1 MASCV
6 LFTPRREEGQ
16 LLLRTLHERGAYL
29 TEQKVDCQV
38 FQDARKAAAQ
48 LRAGGTEAIVWDVSR
63 REDLTVLSE
72 ARNSNREAFL
82 LIVAAADTS
91 PLDFLRPDI
100 APSSLIIRP
109 LGAAEVDRVACEIL
123 HAVCGGGKGGFVIE
137 RRGERQHIP
146 WEQIYYFESRG
157 KRIYARLRGEE
168 IGFTGTLENLEDTLP
183 EQFRR
188 SHRSFIVNMEKI
200 DKVRFAE
207 NLILLWDDL
216 SVPLSRSCKRNI
228 KEYGSEGV

>member
-6 LFTPRREEGQ
+6 LFTPKREEGR
-16 LLLRTLHERGAYL
+16 LLLQALHERGAYF
-29 TEQKVDCQV
+29 TDQAVDCQV
-38 FQDARKAAAQ
+38 FQDALEAAAC
-48 LRAGGTEAIVWDVSR
+48 LLARRTEAIVWDVSQSGS
-63 REDLTVLSE
+63 LTALSE
-72 ARNSNREAFL
+72 ARPSNREAFL

-123 HAVCGGGKGGFVIE
+123 RAVCGGGKGGFVIE

-157 KRIYARLRGEE
+157 KKIYARLRGEE
-168 IGFTGTLENLEDTLP
+168 IGFTGTLEALADTLP
-183 EQFRR
+183 EQFQR
-188 SHRSFIVNMEKI
+188 SHRSFIVNTEKI

-207 NLILLWDDL
+207 NLILLWDNL
-216 SVPLSRSCKRNI
+216 AVPLSRSCKRSI
-228 KEYGSEGV
+228 KEHRSE